1 MSRDLSRNL
10 TAPDSELAAIA
21 EMLDGKIA
29 AKPHRRGNE
38 PDRSADHANQRPW
51 SCGCSRLRQIRSQ
64 HRIEGETCS
73 AISADSSQARFDHD
87 DPIRLYVETGLD
99 DGEMMATC
107 QPL

>member
-1 MSRDLSRNL
+1 
-10 TAPDSELAAIA
+10 
-21 EMLDGKIA
+21 MLDGKIA
-29 AKPHRRGNE
+29 AKPHGRGNE

-51 SCGCSRLRQIRSQ
+51 SCGYSRLRQIRSK
-64 HRIEGETCS
+64 HRIEGETWS

-87 DPIRLYVETGLD
+87 HPIRLYVGTGLD